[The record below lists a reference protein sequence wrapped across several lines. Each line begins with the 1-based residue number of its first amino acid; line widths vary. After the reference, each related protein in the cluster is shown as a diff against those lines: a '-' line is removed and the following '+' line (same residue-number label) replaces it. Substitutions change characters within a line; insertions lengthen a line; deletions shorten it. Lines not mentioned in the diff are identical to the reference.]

1 MWLSIRVR
9 EIGLLFNS
17 DREGILGTSPVDRV
31 LNWHSVAMF
40 ALAIPALFASSFGA
54 VAAEERTIAFYNI
67 HTKDNISIAYK
78 RDGKYV
84 PDAMKKLNHFMR
96 DWRRDVTI
104 EMDPKLVDLIWEIHE
119 ELGSKK
125 PVHLICGH
133 RSAKTNA
140 SLRRTRGGQAKESK
154 HITGQAADIHFPDIS
169 AKQLRNSALIR
180 ERGGVGYYPTSAIP
194 FVHVDTG
201 RVRAWPRVPRQELAI
216 LFPSGQTKH
225 IPADGKPITKKD
237 FQIALANLQQRGG
250 ELPIGVQNKLRGGS
264 AGQVI
269 LASLTA
275 EQSGPAVPQPPAP
288 MQVAAPVQ
296 AKPSKPQL
304 TFASLTPFGL
314 GGGAP
319 ARKAEEAPEPVVQA
333 RTQQTAAKPDAE
345 AFKREFLGE
354 APAETVPDEQVAASP
369 DYDDD
374 HPDEE
379 NYQPFP
385 VLPFM
390 SDTPVAAMD
399 MTTGASEL
407 ELAKVHVMFA
417 EPREMLNT
425 QFQPGLQY
433 AQMFWA
439 QRFRGLAVNTALKR
453 FDRSDPAGGPIQT
466 AQNLRPD
473 RR

>member
-1 MWLSIRVR
+1 M
-9 EIGLLFNS
+9 
-17 DREGILGTSPVDRV
+17 GISPVDRV
-31 LNWHSVAMF
+31 LKWHSVAIF
-40 ALAIPALFASSFGA
+40 ALAIPAFLASSVGA
-54 VAAEERTIAFYNI
+54 TAAEERTIALYNI
-67 HTKDNISIAYK
+67 HTKDNISIVYK

-84 PDAMKKLNHFMR
+84 PDALKKLNHFMR
-96 DWRRDVTI
+96 DWRRNITV
-104 EMDPKLVDLIWEIHE
+104 EMDPKLVDLIWEMHE

-133 RSAKTNA
+133 RSEKTNSA
-140 SLRRTRGGQAKESK
+140 LRRTRGGQAKGSK

-216 LFPSGQTKH
+216 LFPSGRTQH

-237 FQIALANLQQRGG
+237 FQIALANLQQKGG

-275 EQSGPAVPQPPAP
+275 EPDRPAPQPAP
-288 MQVAAPVQ
+288 AAPLQ
-296 AKPSKPQL
+296 AREAKPQL
-304 TFASLTPFGL
+304 TFASLTPFPGL

-319 ARKAEEAPEPVVQA
+319 SRKAEPAEPVVEA

-354 APAETVPDEQVAASP
+354 KPIEESVPDEEVAASP
-369 DYDDD
+369 EYDED

-379 NYQPFP
+379 SYQPFP

-390 SDTPVAAMD
+390 SDTPVAGMD
-399 MTTGASEL
+399 MATGGSEL

-425 QFQPGLQY
+425 QFQPGLQF

-439 QRFRGLAVNTALKR
+439 QRFHGTAINTAVKR
-453 FDRSDPAGGPIQT
+453 LDRDETADGPIQT
-466 AQNLRPD
+466 AQNTRPD

>member
-1 MWLSIRVR
+1 M
-9 EIGLLFNS
+9 E
-17 DREGILGTSPVDRV
+17 TSPVDRV

-40 ALAIPALFASSFGA
+40 ALAIPVLLASSFGA
-54 VAAEERTIAFYNI
+54 TAVDERTIAFYNI
-67 HTKDNISIAYK
+67 HTKDDISIVYK

-84 PDAMKKLNHFMR
+84 PDAMKKLNTFMR
-96 DWRRDVTI
+96 DWRRNITI
-104 EMDPKLVDLIWEIHE
+104 EMDPKLVDLIWEMHQ

-133 RSAKTNA
+133 RSQKTNA

-201 RVRAWPRVPRQELAI
+201 RVRHWPRLARQELAV
-216 LFPSGQTKH
+216 LFPSGKSQH
-225 IPADGKPITKKD
+225 VPSDGRPITKKD

-269 LASLTA
+269 LAGLT
-275 EQSGPAVPQPPAP
+275 EQEPMAPALQPTLAP
-288 MQVAAPVQ
+288 MQ
-296 AKPSKPQL
+296 AKETKPAM
-304 TFASLTPFGL
+304 TFASLTPFAGL
-314 GGGAP
+314 GGGASS
-319 ARKAEEAPEPVVQA
+319 RKAETATPVVQA
-333 RTQQTAAKPDAE
+333 RTLQTSAKPDAE

-354 APAETVPDEQVAASP
+354 TPPPAAETVPDERVAASP

-390 SDTPVAAMD
+390 AETPIASMD
-399 MTTGASEL
+399 MMTGGSEL
-407 ELAKVHVMFA
+407 ELAKVHVMFS

-425 QFQPGLQY
+425 QFQPGLQF

-439 QRFRGLAVNTALKR
+439 QRFQGTAINTAVKR
-453 FDRSDPAGGPIQT
+453 LDRDDGADGPVQT

-473 RR
+473 SR

>member
-1 MWLSIRVR
+1 L
-9 EIGLLFNS
+9 
-17 DREGILGTSPVDRV
+17 GISPVDRV
-31 LNWHSVAMF
+31 LNWHNVAMF
-40 ALAIPALFASSFGA
+40 ALAIPAFLAWSIGA
-54 VAAEERTIAFYNI
+54 TAAEERTIAFYNI
-67 HTKDNISIAYK
+67 HTKDNISIVYK

-84 PDAMKKLNHFMR
+84 PDALKKLNYFMR
-96 DWRRDVTI
+96 DWRRNITI
-104 EMDPKLVDLIWEIHE
+104 EMDPKLVDLIWEMHQ
-119 ELGSKK
+119 ELGSKQ

-225 IPADGKPITKKD
+225 IPADGRPITKKD
-237 FQIALANLQQRGG
+237 FQIALANLQQKGG
-250 ELPIGVQNKLRGGS
+250 ELPIGVRNKLRGGS
-264 AGQVI
+264 AGQVA

-275 EQSGPAVPQPPAP
+275 APSGPAPQQTPAPP
-288 MQVAAPVQ
+288 MQVKEP
-296 AKPSKPQL
+296 KPAL
-304 TFASLTPFGL
+304 TFASLTPFSGL

-319 ARKAEEAPEPVVQA
+319 SRKAETAEPIVEA

-354 APAETVPDEQVAASP
+354 TPVEENVPDEQVAASP

-390 SDTPVAAMD
+390 SDTPVAGMD
-399 MTTGASEL
+399 MTTVTSEL
-407 ELAKVHVMFA
+407 ELAKVHTMFA

-425 QFQPGLQY
+425 QFQPGLQF

-439 QRFRGLAVNTALKR
+439 QRFQGTAINTAVKR
-453 FDRSDPAGGPIQT
+453 LDRDDAAAGPVQT
-466 AQNLRPD
+466 AQNTRSD
-473 RR
+473 RK

>member
-1 MWLSIRVR
+1 MWLCSRVR

-31 LNWHSVAMF
+31 LNWHSIAMF
-40 ALAIPALFASSFGA
+40 ALAIPAFLASSVGA
-54 VAAEERTIAFYNI
+54 RAADERTIAFYNI
-67 HTKDNISIAYK
+67 HTKDTISIVYK

-84 PDAMKKLNHFMR
+84 PDALKKLNHFMR
-96 DWRRDVTI
+96 DWRRNITV
-104 EMDPKLVDLIWEIHE
+104 EMDPKLVDLIWEIHV

-154 HITGQAADIHFPDIS
+154 HITGEAADIHFPDIS

-264 AGQVI
+264 AGQVV

-275 EQSGPAVPQPPAP
+275 QPSEPAPQLTPAP
-288 MQVAAPVQ
+288 MQVKEA
-296 AKPSKPQL
+296 KPQL
-304 TFASLTPFGL
+304 TFASLTPFPGL
-314 GGGAP
+314 GGGALS
-319 ARKAEEAPEPVVQA
+319 RKAEPSAEPIVQA

-345 AFKREFLGE
+345 FFKREFLGE
-354 APAETVPDEQVAASP
+354 APVQEAAVPDEQVAASP

-385 VLPFM
+385 VLPLM
-390 SDTPVAAMD
+390 SDTPVAGMD
-399 MTTGASEL
+399 MMSGSSEL
-407 ELAKVHVMFA
+407 ELAKVHVLFT
-417 EPREMLNT
+417 EPREMLDT

-439 QRFRGLAVNTALKR
+439 QRFRGTAINTAVKR
-453 FDRSDPAGGPIQT
+453 LDRHDAADGPVQT

-473 RR
+473 SR